1 MERYEDKIEKAI
13 LYLKSPSKL
22 SPTGYSPIV
31 YMVYQP
37 EDAFVVRGLTDTFL
51 KPKAEYN
58 GFHVH
63 EISMGEV
70 IDKFINTNSY
80 LSLWTNPRVKEQQLY
95 QSIRQAIAQSR
106 FIEKALLEKQE
117 ELLAEEPSSLLV
129 IKDVE
134 MLHPF
139 YMIGTVENNIYNQI
153 RIPMLVLYPG
163 ETQGTARSF
172 MGIYNQDGNYRSI
185 NF

>member
-1 MERYEDKIEKAI
+1 MERYEDKIERA
-13 LYLKSPSKL
+13 LNYLKSPSKL

-37 EDAFVVRGLTDTFL
+37 EDAFRVRGLMDSFL

-58 GFHVH
+58 GFHAF
-63 EISMGEV
+63 ELSMGEV
-70 IDKFINTNSY
+70 IDKFINTNRY
-80 LSLWTNPRVKEQQLY
+80 LKIWTLPNVKEQKLY
-95 QSIRQAIAQSR
+95 ASIRQAVTESKC
-106 FIEKALLEKQE
+106 IEKALLEMQE
-117 ELLAEEPSSLLV
+117 QLLAEEENPLLV

-139 YMIGTVENNIYNQI
+139 YMIGAVENNIYNQI
-153 RIPMLVLYPG
+153 KIPMLVLYPG

-172 MGIYNQDGNYRSI
+172 LGIYNQDGNYRSI

>member
-1 MERYEDKIEKAI
+1 MEPYEDKIEKAL
-13 LYLKSPSKL
+13 LYLKKPSKL

-37 EDAFVVRGLTDTFL
+37 EDVFIVRGLLDSL
-51 KPKAEYN
+51 LMPKAEYY
-58 GFHVH
+58 GFTVH
-63 EISMGEV
+63 SVSIGKI
-70 IDKFINTNSY
+70 IDKFINSHEYINIWTDPDVEEAEMYNSIKQEIV
-80 LSLWTNPRVKEQQLY
+80 S
-95 QSIRQAIAQSR
+95 SG
-106 FIEKALLEKQE
+106 FIENEILFVQNEFKNE
-117 ELLAEEPSSLLV
+117 EHPLIV
-129 IKDVE
+129 IKDIE

-139 YMIGTVENNIYNQI
+139 NMMGVIENKIYNKI
-153 RIPMLVLYPG
+153 KVPILVLYPG

>member
-1 MERYEDKIEKAI
+1 MD
-13 LYLKSPSKL
+13 
-22 SPTGYSPIV
+22 
-31 YMVYQP
+31 
-37 EDAFVVRGLTDTFL
+37 D
-51 KPKAEYN
+51 
-58 GFHVH
+58 
-63 EISMGEV
+63 
-70 IDKFINTNSY
+70 
-80 LSLWTNPRVKEQQLY
+80 PRVKEAQLY
-95 QSIRQAIAQSR
+95 QSIRQAIEKSR
-106 FIEKALLEKQE
+106 FIETAILDKQAQLLQEKTN
-117 ELLAEEPSSLLV
+117 PLLV

-153 RIPMLVLYPG
+153 QIPMLVLYPG

>member
-1 MERYEDKIEKAI
+1 
-13 LYLKSPSKL
+13 
-22 SPTGYSPIV
+22 
-31 YMVYQP
+31 MVYQP
-37 EDAFVVRGLTDTFL
+37 EDAFVVKGLTDTFL
-51 KPKAEYN
+51 KPKAEYS
-58 GFHVH
+58 GFRVH

-70 IDKFINTNSY
+70 LDKFINTNNY

-95 QSIRQAIAQSR
+95 QSIRQAIEQSR
-106 FIEKALLEKQE
+106 FIEKVLLEKQE
-117 ELLAEEPSSLLV
+117 QLLKEETNPLLI

-153 RIPMLVLYPG
+153 QIPMLVLYPG

>member
-1 MERYEDKIEKAI
+1 MERYEDKIERA
-13 LYLKSPSKL
+13 LNYLKSPSKL

-37 EDAFVVRGLTDTFL
+37 EDAFVVRGLIDSFL

-58 GFHVH
+58 GFHAF
-63 EISMGEV
+63 EFSMGEV
-70 IDKFINTNSY
+70 IDKFINTNDY
-80 LSLWTNPRVKEQQLY
+80 LDIWTDPDVEEDELY
-95 QSIRQAIAQSR
+95 NSIKQSIVSDKY
-106 FIEKALLEKQE
+106 IEKALLTRQD
-117 ELLAEEPSSLLV
+117 ELLAEEESPLLV

-139 YMIGTVENNIYNQI
+139 YMIGAVENNIYNQI
-153 RIPMLVLYPG
+153 LIPMLVLYPG

-172 MGIYNQDGNYRSI
+172 LGIYNQDGNYRSI

>member
-1 MERYEDKIEKAI
+1 MERYEDKIDKAL

-22 SPTGYSPIV
+22 SPTGYSSIV
-31 YMVYQP
+31 YMVYLP
-37 EDAFVVRGLTDTFL
+37 EDTFVVRRMIDSFL

-58 GFHVH
+58 GFQVH

-70 IDKFINTNSY
+70 IGRFINTSNY
-80 LSLWTNPRVKEQQLY
+80 LSLWTNPRVKEAQLY
-95 QSIRQAIAQSR
+95 QSIRQAIEKSR
-106 FIEKALLEKQE
+106 FIETAILDKQAQLLQEKTN
-117 ELLAEEPSSLLV
+117 PLLV

-153 RIPMLVLYPG
+153 QIPMLVLYPG